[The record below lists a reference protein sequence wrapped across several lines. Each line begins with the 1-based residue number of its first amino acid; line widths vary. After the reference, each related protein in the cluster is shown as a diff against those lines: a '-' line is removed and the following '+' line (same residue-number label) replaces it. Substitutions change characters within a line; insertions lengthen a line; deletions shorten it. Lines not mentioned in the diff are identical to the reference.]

1 MPMTPE
7 ELLSA
12 IACLK
17 RDKPANWKQQ
27 AKAYLRMLQAVADPE
42 DREAMLTLQ
51 DFSERTGRK
60 EFPVGRGL
68 VPFWNQPIPRPEYG
82 ADEIFEV

>member
-1 MPMTPE
+1 MTPE

-12 IACLK
+12 IAVLK
-17 RDKPANWKQQ
+17 RDKPAHWRQQ
-27 AKAYLRMLQAVADPE
+27 ARVYLRMLQAVADPV
-42 DREAMLTLQ
+42 DREAMRTLQ

-68 VPFWNQPIPRPEYG
+68 VPFWNQPLPKPEYG
-82 ADEIFEV
+82 TDEIFEV

>member
-12 IACLK
+12 IAALK
-17 RDKPANWKQQ
+17 RDKPNKWRQQ
-27 AKAYLRMLQAVADPE
+27 ASVYLRMLQAIADPQ
-42 DREAMLTLQ
+42 DKEAMLTLQ

-68 VPFWNQPIPRPEYG
+68 VPFWKKPLPKPEYG
-82 ADEIFEV
+82 VDEIFEA